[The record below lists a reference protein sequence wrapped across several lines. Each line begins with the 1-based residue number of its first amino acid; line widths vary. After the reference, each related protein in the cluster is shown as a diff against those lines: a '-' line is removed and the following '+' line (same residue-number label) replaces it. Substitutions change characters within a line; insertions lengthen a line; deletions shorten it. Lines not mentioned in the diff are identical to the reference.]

1 MGATRAKENPRS
13 PAQMGYGKLLAG
25 GTSKIQVGSEGGPE
39 GVAVN
44 GKRLIRSA
52 VSGVGIIVVGLFCF
66 VVVSVVQVIMASE
79 VSQDPGAVQVA
90 TAIVVMGEPT
100 PNATAPA
107 DLRSRLEQALVLLQA
122 KRASRIIVT
131 GGTTPGGK
139 ETEASVEAA
148 FLEKQGISASQI
160 TQIAAV
166 NDPASLSA
174 IKADEIPL
182 GHQAP
187 LTVILVSDP
196 LDGLRLRATA
206 AADGLIPEISPATPP
221 ARGFWTDVGAV
232 WTQAVAVS
240 EGRVRGFGS
249 TGWASS

>member
-1 MGATRAKENPRS
+1 
-13 PAQMGYGKLLAG
+13 
-25 GTSKIQVGSEGGPE
+25 
-39 GVAVN
+39 VAVN
-44 GKRLIRSA
+44 GRRLIRS
-52 VSGVGIIVVGLFCF
+52 VISGVAIIVVGLLCF

-79 VSQDPGAVQVA
+79 VSQDPSAVQPA
-90 TAIVVMGEPT
+90 AAIVVLGEPT
-100 PNATAPA
+100 PNGAVPA

-131 GGTTPGGK
+131 GATTPGGK
-139 ETEASVEAA
+139 ETEATVEAT
-148 FLEKQGISASQI
+148 FLVKQGVSPSQI
-160 TQIAAV
+160 VQIAAI
-166 NDPASLSA
+166 NDPGALSA
-174 IKADEIPL
+174 IKALALPSVG
-182 GHQAP
+182 GHE
-187 LTVILVSDP
+187 TVILVSDP

-206 AADGLIPEISPATPP
+206 AADGLVPEISPATPP